1 MVTKLKNI
9 ASNIIVVLIF
19 IVVGSIIGLLV
30 AGFNEYSETLLYIML
45 GLALP
50 YNLLNRADFK

>member
-30 AGFNEYSETLLYIML
+30 AGFNEYSETLVYIML

-50 YNLLNRADFK
+50 YYLLNRADFK